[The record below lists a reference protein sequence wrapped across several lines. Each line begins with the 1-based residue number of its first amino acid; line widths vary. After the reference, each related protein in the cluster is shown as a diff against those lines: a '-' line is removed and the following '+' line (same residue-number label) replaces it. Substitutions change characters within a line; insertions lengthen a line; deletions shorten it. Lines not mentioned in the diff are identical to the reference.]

1 VRALSSVSG
10 PAKEHA
16 AYGIGFR
23 QDTVTPGYDPDGNV
37 TSDGPNSYLYDAED
51 RICAVASTNAAL
63 PGVTLTGYVYD
74 ASGTR
79 ISKGAIQ
86 VWSCDPTISG
96 FSATN
101 DYILGPGG
109 EQLTEYA
116 LDTTNGTN
124 AMAWQHTNVWAAG
137 KLIGTYDL
145 TEVHFYIDDQV
156 GTRRV
161 QTDYAGNVEK
171 TCSSLPFGDG
181 ETCAATPTE
190 NLFTGKERD
199 TESGNDYFGAR
210 YYASTMGRFLSPDWS
225 AKVMPVPYATMG
237 DPQSLN
243 LYAYV
248 RNNPLTGVDAD
259 GHCDKNGMLCQ
270 AWTWLTSNH
279 SASASASATAA
290 QGSASNGPL
299 SATAK
304 MGTAQASASASY
316 GTNTSVSAKGSATLA
331 STTINEGTHS
341 TTQVDSHTVT
351 ADAHAGVSL
360 GGDKGLS
367 ASAGAGAGAYVL
379 SASQTETITL
389 GPITITGSASGN
401 VGVGANASASIGT
414 SGVSASAGVTPGW
427 GGSLSLSV
435 GWNNM
440 SVSGGGSAKGTMT
453 TTTTSV
459 DKPKV
464 E

>member
-1 VRALSSVSG
+1 MSRTRRAL
-10 PAKEHA
+10 ADQ
-16 AYGIGFR
+16 YGNLA
-23 QDTVTPGYDPDGNV
+23 QT
-37 TSDGPNSYLYDAED
+37 
-51 RICAVASTNAAL
+51 
-63 PGVTLTGYVYD
+63 
-74 ASGTR
+74 
-79 ISKGAIQ
+79 
-86 VWSCDPTISG
+86 CD
-96 FSATN
+96 
-101 DYILGPGG
+101 
-109 EQLTEYA
+109 
-116 LDTTNGTN
+116 
-124 AMAWQHTNVWAAG
+124 
-137 KLIGTYDL
+137 
-145 TEVHFYIDDQV
+145 
-156 GTRRV
+156 
-161 QTDYAGNVEK
+161 
-171 TCSSLPFGDG
+171 SLPFGDG
-181 ETCAATPTE
+181 ESCPATPTE
-190 NLFTGKERD
+190 HLFTGKERD
-199 TESGNDYFGAR
+199 AESGNDYFGAR
-210 YYASTMGRFLSPDWS
+210 YYASSMGRFMSPDWS

-243 LYAYV
+243 LYSYV

-435 GWNNM
+435 GWNGM

>member
-1 VRALSSVSG
+1 QR
-10 PAKEHA
+10 
-16 AYGIGFR
+16 
-23 QDTVTPGYDPDGNV
+23 
-37 TSDGPNSYLYDAED
+37 
-51 RICAVASTNAAL
+51 
-63 PGVTLTGYVYD
+63 
-74 ASGTR
+74 
-79 ISKGAIQ
+79 
-86 VWSCDPTISG
+86 
-96 FSATN
+96 
-101 DYILGPGG
+101 
-109 EQLTEYA
+109 
-116 LDTTNGTN
+116 
-124 AMAWQHTNVWAAG
+124 TNVYGAG
-137 KLIGTYDL
+137 KLLATYDPIGLHFHL
-145 TEVHFYIDDQV
+145 TDPL

-161 QTDYAGNVEK
+161 QTSSVGQPETDIQ
-171 TCSSLPFGDG
+171 SLPFGNQLNSFPDQYAPG
-181 ETCAATPTE
+181 TADDSTP
-190 NLFTGKERD
+190 LHFTGKERD

-210 YYASTMGRFLSPDWS
+210 YYSSAMGRFMSPDWS
-225 AKVMPVPYATMG
+225 AKIMPVPYATMG

-279 SASASASATAA
+279 SASASASATAS
-290 QGSASNGPL
+290 QGSASNGFL
-299 SATAK
+299 SGTGK
-304 MGTAQASASASY
+304 VGTAQASASASY

-360 GGDKGLS
+360 GGDKGVS

-435 GWNNM
+435 GWNGM